1 MSIKRNLIAAAM
13 VGSMLAGCTIKHSGE
28 GKNENVDIKTPMG
41 SMSVRTD
48 KDADPKATGI
58 TPYPGAVQTSDGEGE
73 KNANVNMS
81 FGGYGLKVAAVNY
94 HSDDDPQ
101 KVMDFYKKDLARFG
115 SVLVCDAKAR
125 KDAPNEDK
133 DSDVLTCADGDGKH
147 VHISGSGGADTEL
160 KVGTRHRQRIVDFKP
175 KSSGTNFALVYVELR
190 DGKTGSM

>member
-13 VGSMLAGCTIKHSGE
+13 AGSVLAGCTVKHSGE

-58 TPYPGAVQTSDGEGE
+58 TPYPGAVQIAAEEGE

-81 FGGYGLKVAAVNY
+81 FGDFGLKVAAVNY
-94 HSDDDPQ
+94 HSDDDLQ

-125 KDAPNEDK
+125 RDAPKEDK
-133 DSDVLTCADGDGKH
+133 DSDVLTCGEGGGKH
-147 VHISGSGGADTEL
+147 VMWSDHADLEL
-160 KVGTRHRQRIVDFKP
+160 KVGTRHRQRIVGFKP
-175 KSSGTNFALVYVELR
+175 KSDGTNFALVYVELH